1 MWHHTQY
8 RNRNKHRKTGLTSV
22 KCLGSLGI
30 DMKKSSPEEPRLAL
44 ASNSASPSQLANPSK
59 TDSPNQSIS
68 LSSGS
73 GISKT
78 TGEVGITKTAG
89 ETLVPQPH
97 GGALRSGGKLGNKG
111 GGRTPEEIKGS
122 FRKLIAEKGLPWAER
137 LLDAPKTVLCPK
149 CGTEVKPP
157 ASDGVRA
164 RLLDTATRLLPQQ
177 VEHQAVIVI
186 RDADSLSV

>member
-1 MWHHTQY
+1 MAQ
-8 RNRNKHRKTGLTSV
+8 
-22 KCLGSLGI
+22 
-30 DMKKSSPEEPRLAL
+30 
-44 ASNSASPSQLANPSK
+44 
-59 TDSPNQSIS
+59 
-68 LSSGS
+68 
-73 GISKT
+73 
-78 TGEVGITKTAG
+78 TAG
-89 ETLVPQPH
+89 ETTTHETGELVPQEH
-97 GGALRSGGKLGNKG
+97 GGALRWGGTNKG

-164 RLLDTATRLLPQQ
+164 RVLQTATGLLPQQ